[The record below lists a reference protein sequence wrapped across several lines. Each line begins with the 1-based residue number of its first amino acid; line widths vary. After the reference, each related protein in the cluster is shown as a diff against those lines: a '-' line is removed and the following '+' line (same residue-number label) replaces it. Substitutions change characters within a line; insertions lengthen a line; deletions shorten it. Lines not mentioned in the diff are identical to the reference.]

1 MEKQVIVFLSV
12 FAWMVSMVNSLT
24 DILSQVLGWLSIICV
39 AGLAVV
45 FSLLALLFRLSNED
59 SQHGAKILKFIP

>member
-1 MEKQVIVFLSV
+1 
-12 FAWMVSMVNSLT
+12 MVNSLT

-45 FSLLALLFRLSNED
+45 FFLLVLLFRLNNED
-59 SQHGAKILKFIP
+59 TEHGAKILRFIP